1 MKKKIK
7 LLLIGGGS
15 GGHLYPLLTL
25 AQEACCKYL
34 QPEDLHFIIADNNAD
49 FKYFESNDLYKKFT
63 YSEYSVAKLRRY
75 FSWQN
80 FLDFFVFFKNIVF
93 SFVFLLFN
101 RPEKIFSKGGFVS
114 LPFGIS
120 AFLLRIPFYL
130 HETDSVMGLSN
141 TILSKFAQKVFTGF
155 PLQNSVL
162 SNNKKYVFVGNPVRA
177 EFFDIPDKK
186 NDQNDIF
193 KILLFGGS
201 QGAQALNEWARTF
214 FDISKNTELVSVL
227 QNIQKNI
234 EVLIIS
240 GKNKLDTDTVKNIN
254 ISNKD
259 FLNNV
264 KSVYTISIQ
273 EREFLTSDFVET
285 IHSSDII
292 FARAGGSIAELAAS
306 RKCTVVIPL
315 PTSANNHQQKNAEYF
330 ASEKAV
336 LHISEKD
343 LYTEKTYSVVNDLL
357 ENATLQ
363 KKLSEKL
370 GEFSRA
376 NVVENIIKELH
387 I

>member
-1 MKKKIK
+1 M
-7 LLLIGGGS
+7 
-15 GGHLYPLLTL
+15 YPLLTL
-25 AQEACCKYL
+25 AQEVCCKHL

-49 FKYFESNDLYKKFT
+49 FKCFESDDLYKKFT

-80 FLDFFVFFKNIVF
+80 FLDFFVFFKNIIF

-141 TILSKFAQKVFTGF
+141 AILSKFAQKVFTGF

-162 SNNKKYVFVGNPVRA
+162 SQNKKYIFVGNPVRA
-177 EFFDIPDKK
+177 EFFDIPEK
-186 NDQNDIF
+186 NEKNNTL

-201 QGAQALNEWARTF
+201 QGARVLNEWCRTF
-214 FDISKNTELVSVL
+214 FDISKNTELASVL

-234 EVLIIS
+234 EVLIIA
-240 GKNKLDTDTVKNIN
+240 GKNKLDTATVKNIN
-254 ISNKD
+254 TRNEN

-264 KSVYTISIQ
+264 KSVYTISLQ
-273 EREFLTSDFVET
+273 EREFLTSDFVAT
-285 IHSSDII
+285 IHFSDIV

-306 RKCTVVIPL
+306 KKCTVVIPL

-330 ASEKAV
+330 ASENAV
-336 LHISEKD
+336 LHISEQD
-343 LYTEKTYSVVNDLL
+343 LYTEKTYSIVNDLL
-357 ENATLQ
+357 QNTRLQ
-363 KKLSEKL
+363 KTLSEKL
-370 GEFSRA
+370 GEFSRE
-376 NVVENIIKELH
+376 NVVENIIKELQ